1 MKIIHKLGQS
11 MLEYTLLL
19 AVIIAIIIGTLVK
32 NDGLLRKSVEKAYNK
47 SAEALGSAAE
57 NITAQVF
64 R

>member
-19 AVIIAIIIGTLVK
+19 AVIIAIIIGALVK
-32 NDGLLRKSVEKAYNK
+32 NNGLLRGSVEKAYNK
-47 SAEALGSAAE
+47 SAVALGNAAE